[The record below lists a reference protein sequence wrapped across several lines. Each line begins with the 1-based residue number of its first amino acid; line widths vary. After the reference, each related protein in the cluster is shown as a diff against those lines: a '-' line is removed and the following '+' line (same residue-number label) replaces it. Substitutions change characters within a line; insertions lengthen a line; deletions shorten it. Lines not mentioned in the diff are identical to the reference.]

1 MLLLAT
7 LLLSGASVHAADVA
21 KGRALHDK
29 SCVSCHMSLMKGKAS
44 LIYTRPDRRIQTYQ
58 GLVAH
63 VKRCAATIGV
73 DWSEASVQDVAAFLN
88 QEYYK
93 F

>member
-1 MLLLAT
+1 MLAAT
-7 LLLSGASVHAADVA
+7 LLLDASAYGADVA
-21 KGRALHDK
+21 AGRALHDK
-29 SCVSCHMSLMKGKAS
+29 SCIACHASLMKGKPS

-63 VKRCAATIGV
+63 VSRCAATVGV
-73 DWSEASVQDVAAFLN
+73 DWSEASVKDVAAFLN
-88 QEYYK
+88 QTYYK

>member
-1 MLLLAT
+1 MMLAAFLLA
-7 LLLSGASVHAADVA
+7 GGSVQAADVA
-21 KGRALHDK
+21 AGRALHDK

-63 VKRCAATIGV
+63 VKRCAATVGL
-73 DWSEASVQDVAAFLN
+73 DWSEESVQDVAAFLN